1 MNFNDITIFDETTLS
16 DLFKDIYTNQ
26 IILREH
32 IESIISQISER
43 VESINDATMIAPIL
57 RDFMES
63 SIKNN
68 ETLVK
73 IASIVEKAYERHIKI
88 TNDGSDLSDGL
99 IFNNDEIDE
108 LKQIFK
114 TQIDNGKATL

>member
-1 MNFNDITIFDETTLS
+1 MNFNDITIFENTTLS

-26 IILREH
+26 IMLKEQ
-32 IESIISQISER
+32 IESTISQISER

-73 IASIVEKAYERHIKI
+73 IASIVEKAYERHIKL
-88 TNDGSDLSDGL
+88 TSTDADSSDGL
-99 IFNNDEIDE
+99 IFNDAEADE
-108 LKQIFK
+108 LKKLFK
-114 TQIDNGKATL
+114 NQVDNGEI